1 MSFIKARELLRIA
14 EMAKARYRGVSLR
27 DIMSELSV
35 NERTARRMARELEDL
50 CPRVMIAE
58 DEDRRRWWKLAQ
70 VPFIDHRVVNEKE
83 LSALDLA
90 IRRAVRDGA
99 ENEVVTLQRVRDHL
113 VASVPRPHARSAEVS
128 SEIMMIAN
136 GFACRPGPAARIRQP
151 HLEILFNA
159 FIHPTMI
166 EITYTSARDPEPRTK
181 LVEPHGVI
189 VGTRHYLVA
198 RVTLADGDRQFKQ
211 YRLDRIIG
219 MKGTANIFERDADF
233 DIETYCTFA
242 FGSYFSDAEHR
253 LVRWRFEPR
262 AAPVAREFVFHP
274 NQVMTDGDDGSLLVE
289 FTASGWVEMAWHLMS
304 WGSAVEVLEPPDLI
318 DILEQVR
325 RGEVDVLP

>member
-50 CPRVMIAE
+50 CPKVMITD
-58 DEDRRRWWKLAQ
+58 DENRRRWWKLTQA
-70 VPFIDHRVVNEKE
+70 PLIDHRVVSEKE

-99 ENEVVTLQRVRDHL
+99 ENEVVALQRVRDHL

-136 GFACRPGPAARIRQP
+136 GFACRPGPAARIRQS

-159 FIHPTMI
+159 FIHPTI
-166 EITYTSARDPEPRTK
+166 VEITYTSARDPKPRTK

-198 RVTLADGDRQFKQ
+198 RDALVGADRRFKQ
-211 YRLDRIIG
+211 YRLDRVIE
-219 MKGTANIFERDADF
+219 MKGTATFFERDPDF

-242 FGSYFSDAEHR
+242 FGSFFSDAEYR
-253 LVRWRFEPR
+253 RVRWRFKPR
-262 AAPVAREFVFHP
+262 AAPVARDFVFHP
-274 NQVMTDGDDGSLLVE
+274 KQVVTDLDDGSLLVE

-304 WGSAVEVLEPPDLI
+304 WGAAVEVLEPPELI
-318 DILEQVR
+318 AILEHVR

>member
-50 CPRVMIAE
+50 CPKVMITD
-58 DEDRRRWWKLAQ
+58 DEDRRRWWKLTQ
-70 VPFIDHRVVNEKE
+70 VPLIDHRVVNEKE
-83 LSALDLA
+83 LAALDLA

-99 ENEVVTLQRVRDHL
+99 ENEVVALQRVRDHL

-128 SEIMMIAN
+128 SEIMLIAN
-136 GFACRPGPAARIRQP
+136 GFACRPGPAARIQQP

-159 FIHPTMI
+159 FIHLTMV
-166 EITYTSARDPEPRTK
+166 EITYTSARDPELRTK
-181 LVEPHGVI
+181 LVEPYGVI

-198 RVTLADGDRQFKQ
+198 RDALASADRRFKQ

-219 MKGTANIFERDADF
+219 LKGTANYFERDPDF
-233 DIETYCTFA
+233 DIETYCSFA
-242 FGSYFSDAEHR
+242 FGSFFSDVEHR
-253 LVRWRFEPR
+253 PVRWRFDPR
-262 AAPVAREFVFHP
+262 AAPVAREFLFHP
-274 NQVMTDGDDGSLLVE
+274 NQVMTDLDDGSLLVE
-289 FTASGWVEMAWHLMS
+289 FTASGWVEMAWHLVS
-304 WGSAVEVLEPPDLI
+304 WGNAVEVLEPPQLI

-325 RGEVDVLP
+325 RGEVEVLP